1 VRHIS
6 LLFLIFGVA
15 WMAYAIRGILRRRI
29 RTYPRGARGTTFEGR
44 EAIRQGFV
52 ELLVGLAVS
61 AVALVLYL
69 SS

>member
-1 VRHIS
+1 MRHLS

-29 RTYPRGARGTTFEGR
+29 RTYPRGARGTILEGR

-52 ELLVGLAVS
+52 ELLIGLAAF